1 MSVTDE
7 PKKAEV
13 KPRLREVGRAVW
25 RMLRWGVSSSPRAL
39 PLLFVLLMAVSLT
52 PFVTSYLDSQVI
64 DEIVRLL
71 GLSPADRGLNALV
84 QLIVA
89 VVALNLL
96 ERSLWI
102 GIAVAE
108 KISFFNI
115 SRELTLSFLRKA
127 SELDMYHYENAASN
141 DVIQK
146 AKDTYTWK
154 PAAFLSRSIYML
166 GDLIR
171 IVSSVLIILTFSLP
185 AFALVLLT
193 TLPSLVVNLRLREGS
208 WAIWGANTTD
218 RRRFFRSADLLT
230 RDNSL
235 MELRIFRSR
244 HYLLNVVEEIYNR
257 FTDKE
262 RKDTLRRTALES
274 LVGNLSTLGTMAF
287 WVIAVVATLDGQIT
301 LGLLTFY
308 TSSLGRLS
316 ESINNLFRSLS
327 DHYEDGLYLV
337 DLFKFMD
344 LQNAVR
350 PGTIPLERGDKPPL
364 IVFKNV
370 EFTYP
375 NADKPVLKNFNL
387 VIEPGEHIALVG
399 VNGAGKTTIIKLLSR
414 FYDVTG
420 GQILVNGVDLRELDT
435 DSWYNQIGILFQDFI
450 RYGQFTVR
458 TNIGLGKVDSMDDAA
473 LLEQAIFKADAQG
486 FIDEYEHKLEQV
498 LDKSFEGGTNP
509 SDGQWQRIA
518 LGRAFFRE
526 AALLVLD
533 EPTSAID
540 AKAEY
545 EIFQRLYDFSQGK
558 SLIIISHRFSTV
570 RNADQIYVIDGG
582 EIVECGSHDDL
593 MRLGGQYA
601 DAFTTQAKGYQ

>member
-1 MSVTDE
+1 
-7 PKKAEV
+7 
-13 KPRLREVGRAVW
+13 
-25 RMLRWGVSSSPRAL
+25 
-39 PLLFVLLMAVSLT
+39 
-52 PFVTSYLDSQVI
+52 
-64 DEIVRLL
+64 VRLL

>member
-1 MSVTDE
+1 VSETDE
-7 PKKAEV
+7 PKKEEV
-13 KPRLREVGRAVW
+13 KPGIREVGRAVW
-25 RMLRWGVSSSPRAL
+25 RMLRWGFTSSPFAL
-39 PLLFVLLMAVSLT
+39 PLLFVLLMVVSIT
-52 PFVTSYLDSQVI
+52 PFVTSYVDSKVI

-71 GLSPADRGLNALV
+71 GLPQSDRGLTALI
-84 QLIVA
+84 QFIVI
-89 VVALNLL
+89 VVAMNVL
-96 ERSLWI
+96 ERTLWI
-102 GIAVAE
+102 GIAYAE
-108 KISFFNI
+108 KVSFFNI

-154 PAAFLSRSIYML
+154 PAAFLSRTIYML
-166 GDLIR
+166 GDVVR
-171 IVSSVLIILTFSLP
+171 IISSVVIILTFSLP
-185 AFALVLLT
+185 AFLLVLLT
-193 TLPSLVVNLRLREGS
+193 TLPSLIVNLKLREGS
-208 WAIWGANTTD
+208 WAIWGASATD
-218 RRRFFRSADLLT
+218 RRRFFRSSDLLT
-230 RDNSL
+230 RENSL

-244 HYLLNVVEEIYNR
+244 HYLLDVVSEIYNR

-262 RKDTLRRTALES
+262 RKDTLRRTLLES

-287 WVIAVVATLDGQIT
+287 WIIAIFATLNGQIT

-316 ESINNLFRSLS
+316 ESVNNLFRSLS

-344 LQNAVR
+344 LENAIT
-350 PGTIPLERGDKPPL
+350 PGTVQMETGKKPPL

-370 EFTYP
+370 DFTYP
-375 NADKPVLKNFNL
+375 NVDKPILKNFNM

-458 TNIGLGKVDSMDDAA
+458 TNIGLGKVDQMDDAT
-473 LLEQAIFKADAQG
+473 LLENAIFKADAKV
-486 FIDEYEHKLEQV
+486 FIDEYEHQLEQV

-518 LGRAFFRE
+518 LGRAFFRD
-526 AALLVLD
+526 ASLLVLD

-570 RNADQIYVIDGG
+570 RNADKIFVIDGG
-582 EIVECGSHDDL
+582 EIIECGSHEDL
-593 MRLGGQYA
+593 MRLGGKYR
-601 DAFTTQAKGYQ
+601 DAFETQARGYK

>member
-7 PKKAEV
+7 PHKKEV
-13 KPRLREVGRAVW
+13 KPGWREVARAVG
-25 RMLRWGVSSSPRAL
+25 RMLHWGLSSSPVAL
-39 PLLFVLLMAVSLT
+39 PALFLLLAVVSLT
-52 PFVTSYLDSQVI
+52 PFVTSYLDSRVI

-71 GLSPADRGLNALV
+71 GVPVADRGLEVLI
-84 QLIVA
+84 QLIV
-89 VVALNLL
+89 VVVVLNVL

-166 GDLIR
+166 GDVIR

-193 TLPSLVVNLRLREGS
+193 TLPSLIANLKLREGS
-208 WAIWGANTTD
+208 WAIWGASTTD
-218 RRRFFRSADLLT
+218 RRRFFRSADLLA
-230 RDNSL
+230 RENSL

-244 HYLLNVVEEIYNR
+244 HYLLTVVEEIYNR

-262 RKDTLRRTALES
+262 RKDTLRRTALEL
-274 LVGNLSTLGTMAF
+274 LVSNLSTLGTMGF
-287 WVIAVVATLDGQIT
+287 WVIAIVATLNGEIT

-316 ESINNLFRSLS
+316 ESVNNLFRSLS
-327 DHYEDGLYLV
+327 DHYEYGLYLV
-337 DLFKFMD
+337 DLFRFMD
-344 LQNAVR
+344 LQNSVR
-350 PGTIPLERGDKPPL
+350 PGTVQLEKGDKPPL

-375 NADKPVLKNFNL
+375 NADKPVLKDFNM

-420 GQILVNGVDLRELDT
+420 GQILIKGVDLRELDT

-450 RYGQFTVR
+450 RYGQFNVR
-458 TNIGLGKVDSMDDAA
+458 TNIGLGNVDDMDDAA
-473 LLEQAIFKADAQG
+473 LLERAIFKADAHT
-486 FIDEYEHKLEQV
+486 FIDQYEHRLEQV

-518 LGRAFFRE
+518 LGRAFFRD
-526 AALLVLD
+526 ALLLVLD

-570 RNADQIYVIDGG
+570 RNADKIYVIDEGQ
-582 EIVECGSHDDL
+582 IIECGSHDDL
-593 MRLGGQYA
+593 IRLGGKYK
-601 DAFTTQAKGYQ
+601 DAFDTQAKGYQ